1 MPSIPLEWGRV
12 TINGSAAAN
21 PAFYTSREKPS
32 YVFRA
37 ERAGSYRVEVWRPGG
52 NLPFRVWSITVVE

>member
-1 MPSIPLEWGRV
+1 V
-12 TINGSAAAN
+12 TINGSPAAN